1 MRRSTRWLLAIV
13 LSGCGAP
20 RAEPVAYDATCVVEA
35 VGDGDSFTCR
45 GGRRVR
51 LLLIDTPELA
61 QGRIGSQAAS
71 ALRRIAPK
79 GTSLGLEFDVERTD
93 QFDRTL
99 AYAWKNDRTMLNEAM
114 LREGYAEVVVF
125 PPNVKYVER
134 FRALRD
140 SAKAA
145 RAGLWATDAFA
156 CAPRDYRARRC

>member
-1 MRRSTRWLLAIV
+1 MLV
-13 LSGCGAP
+13 LTLSACTTP
-20 RAEPVAYDATCVVEA
+20 SAEPVAYDATCVVA
-35 VGDGDSFTCR
+35 TVGDGDSFTCQ

-61 QGRIGSQAAS
+61 QGRIGAQAAS
-71 ALRRIAPK
+71 ALKRIAPP
-79 GTSLGLEFDVERTD
+79 GTTLGLEFDVERAD
-93 QFDRTL
+93 QYDRTL
-99 AYAWKNDRTMLNEAM
+99 AYAWKNNRTMVNEAM
-114 LREGYAEVVVF
+114 LREGFAEVVVF

-145 RAGLWATDAFA
+145 RVGLWATDAFD